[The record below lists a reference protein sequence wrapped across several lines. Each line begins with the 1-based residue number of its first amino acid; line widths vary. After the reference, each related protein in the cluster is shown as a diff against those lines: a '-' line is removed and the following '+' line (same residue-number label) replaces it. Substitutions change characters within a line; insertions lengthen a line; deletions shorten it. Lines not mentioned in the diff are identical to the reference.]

1 MILISP
7 WSKKLRNGN
16 ENPKNYPHW
25 LELYF
30 NLIATGEEVIQVGVS
45 GESIIV
51 ETTDYFR
58 RDFPLSE
65 LEKLVKECRTWISV
79 DSFFQHFCWDLGKP
93 GIVLWGPSDPNIYGH
108 SENINLLK
116 DRKYLAPNQFL
127 TWEQQTYNPDAFVE
141 PKEVLKFI

>member
-7 WSKKLRNGN
+7 WSKRLRNDK

-25 LELYF
+25 LELY
-30 NLIATGEEVIQVGVS
+30 LKLVATGEEVIQVGLT
-45 GESIIV
+45 GESIV
-51 ETTDYFR
+51 VANTDYLR
-58 RDFPLSE
+58 RDLPLSE

-93 GIVLWGPSDPNIYGH
+93 GIVLWGPSDPNIFGH
-108 SENINLLK
+108 PENINLLK

-127 TWEQQTYNPDAFVE
+127 TWEQQTYNSDAFVQPE
-141 PKEVLKFI
+141 EVLKFI